1 MSAVLDF
8 SFLSIVELEELS
20 SKLEIVK
27 PAKDGVESDQPRRVR
42 AQCLRLCNNSIES
55 IDTLPEVANAIL
67 KQPLSLRWIDL
78 SFNEMTGLGEALSSF
93 TEINV
98 LYLHANKISSFKE
111 LKCLS
116 GLTKLRSITL
126 HGNPIAEKK
135 SYRLYLIINLPA
147 LNQIDFSPITRQ
159 DRETAKTWAAANRR
173 KEMA

>member
-1 MSAVLDF
+1 MCRRDPPF
-8 SFLSIVELEELS
+8 SPPPPL
-20 SKLEIVK
+20 
-27 PAKDGVESDQPRRVR
+27 PPPP
-42 AQCLRLCNNSIES
+42 LRS
-55 IDTLPEVANAIL
+55 
-67 KQPLSLRWIDL
+67 Q
-78 SFNEMTGLGEALSSF
+78 ALSSF

-173 KEMA
+173 KRQEV

>member
-1 MSAVLDF
+1 M
-8 SFLSIVELEELS
+8 
-20 SKLEIVK
+20 
-27 PAKDGVESDQPRRVR
+27 
-42 AQCLRLCNNSIES
+42 CL
-55 IDTLPEVANAIL
+55 
-67 KQPLSLRWIDL
+67 PLSLHASVWSERMPCDSSTPPSPL
-78 SFNEMTGLGEALSSF
+78 SLTRPRFVSPRQALSSF
-93 TEINV
+93 TELNV

-173 KEMA
+173 KRAEV